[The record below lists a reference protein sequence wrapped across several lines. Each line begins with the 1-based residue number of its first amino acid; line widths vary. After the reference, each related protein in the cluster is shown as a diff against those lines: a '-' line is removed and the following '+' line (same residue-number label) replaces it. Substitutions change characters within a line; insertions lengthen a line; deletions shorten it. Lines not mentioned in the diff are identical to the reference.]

1 MTTVAKLI
9 RCLQKHDPNSLV
21 VVQFGDSSDEVQSLH
36 IAEIEGVTLHKIAD
50 DRYAVSS
57 ETPADGA
64 GVAGVLLKP
73 PWEPHK

>member
-21 VVQFGDSSDEVQSLH
+21 VVQFGDSSEVAQSLN
-36 IAEIEGVTLHKIAD
+36 IAEIECVTLHKIAD
-50 DRYAVSS
+50 DRYAVST
-57 ETPADGA
+57 ETPADVA

-73 PWEPHK
+73 PWELHK